1 MEIDNN
7 YVILY
12 MNMYT
17 MYAHNMY
24 LYIGKERI

>member
-12 MNMYT
+12 MNMYI
-17 MYAHNMY
+17 MYAYNMY
-24 LYIGKERI
+24 SYIGKERT